1 RIELIYGTP
10 PVLLSEQEYR
20 SHGLRG
26 EIPNNKAPIGPL
38 NGGPS
43 NYEPY
48 KTDQEREGVQ
58 PDAVSFSRSSKQ
70 ETMHLQKPSLTPPPT
85 LMTEEDYR
93 SYGLRGER
101 HNNLTPDGPS
111 TSLSFC
117 MILCSNKNATLVKL
131 RAPKSRVI
139 SVPKRCTTRNS
150 YSSNLSGC
158 VSEDLNI
165 KYPKPSLAED
175 SSASVLQAL
184 RRSNSIFTL
193 VYVAVQMLKKTL
205 ARASVQLG

>member
-1 RIELIYGTP
+1 MEYACSSARSLAGSSTP
-10 PVLLSEQEYR
+10 PNRAYLWNSSSFIE
-20 SHGLRG
+20 H
-26 EIPNNKAPIGPL
+26 NNLTNVGPS

-58 PDAVSFSRSSKQ
+58 PDAVSFSRLSEQ

-101 HNNLTPDGPS
+101 NNNLTPDGPS

-117 MILCSNKNATLVKL
+117 MILCSN
-131 RAPKSRVI
+131 S
-139 SVPKRCTTRNS
+139 
-150 YSSNLSGC
+150 
-158 VSEDLNI
+158 
-165 KYPKPSLAED
+165 
-175 SSASVLQAL
+175 
-184 RRSNSIFTL
+184 
-193 VYVAVQMLKKTL
+193 KKF
-205 ARASVQLG
+205 